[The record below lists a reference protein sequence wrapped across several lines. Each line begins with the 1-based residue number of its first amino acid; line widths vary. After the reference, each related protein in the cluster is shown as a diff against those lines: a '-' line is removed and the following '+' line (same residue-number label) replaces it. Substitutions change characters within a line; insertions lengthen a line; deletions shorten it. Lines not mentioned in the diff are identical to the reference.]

1 MGHHETGLCR
11 DGGSQVDRR
20 FVLGLDLGGGGARAA
35 LLDLEARQ
43 VVVAARPFSCVPD
56 PGAPTG
62 QRLDPRAAWLSLC
75 EAAAEARTR
84 AGAAPDAIGAVAATS
99 MRHGSVLLD
108 AAGQVL
114 LATPNRDVRGVAAAA
129 AWAAAHGEE
138 LQRRTG
144 RWPHPILPAC
154 RLRGIAAQAPA
165 LWSRIATHLALSD
178 WLAFELCGE
187 RATDPTQAGETLLF
201 ELATRRFAD
210 DLAERLELPRAW
222 FARVHEP
229 GTALGRVR
237 AAAAQDLGIASHAQV
252 CVGGADTQCA
262 LLGAGALAAG
272 SWCAVL
278 GSTAPLCVSLEEP
291 RLDPRLWTGH
301 SLAPRRFVL
310 ESNAGSVGAA
320 LEWLAGA
327 LHADVPHPLLHLLAD
342 AATCRPGAGGV
353 LSSAAGQVMDARA
366 LELPVGALTWTPLA
380 GADAT
385 GRRALLA
392 RAALEGAAF
401 ALRANARQLVE
412 ASGASPE
419 RLIATGGL
427 SRSAFFTQLLCDVLG
442 CAVDVPAEPHAS
454 ALGAALCA
462 AVGGGAYASLEQAAR
477 EQVRM
482 ARQHV
487 PDPEARAVHD
497 ATFAAWQTLQRSE
510 ATARAAVTGH
520 ALRHLAAPSGAAAA
534 PEALRP
540 RVLVA
545 SDMDE
550 ASLAA
555 LRRQAEVEYASF
567 RHKSRLLRGDALVAA
582 LEGVQVFVTEIDV
595 AEAAALVRCRELRV
609 IAVCR
614 GDAVNVDV
622 AACTALGIPVVHT
635 PGRNADAVA
644 DLTLAF
650 LLMLARRLPEA
661 TAYLREPGGKAGDL
675 GRMGRAFATLQ
686 GRELWRRPV
695 GLVGFGA
702 VGRKVLERLHG
713 FGAQVLVHD
722 PVLPDDAVRLAGA
735 EPVSLPELLA
745 RCDFVS
751 LHAAVTDRSRGL
763 IGAEQLAAMR
773 PGACLVNTARAALVD
788 EAALLEAL
796 RAGHLGGAALDV
808 FAVEPPASE
817 HPLLALP
824 NVIATPHVG
833 GNTRDVAA
841 HQGSIV
847 VEELSRLLAGT
858 PPRHCLNPETLA
870 DFSWT
875 ATRREPPADWLAR
888 LAAGPAPAV
897 SDLLRNAAPREQKG

>member
-1 MGHHETGLCR
+1 M
-11 DGGSQVDRR
+11 
-20 FVLGLDLGGGGARAA
+20 LGLDLGGGGARAA
-35 LLDLEARQ
+35 LLDLKARR
-43 VVVAARPFSCVPD
+43 VVVAARPFASAPD
-56 PGAPTG
+56 PAAPAG
-62 QRLDPRAAWLSLC
+62 QRFDPRAAWLCLC
-75 EAAAEARTR
+75 EAAAAARAR
-84 AGAAPDAIGAVAATS
+84 AGAAADEIGAVAATS

-108 AAGQVL
+108 AAGRVL
-114 LATPNRDVRGVAAAA
+114 LATPNRDARGFVAAAG
-129 AWAAAHGEE
+129 WAAAQGEE

-144 RWPHPILPAC
+144 RWPHPILPAS
-154 RLRGIAAQAPA
+154 RLRAIATQAPDLLA
-165 LWSRIATHLALSD
+165 RIATHLAISD
-178 WLAFELCGE
+178 GLAFELCGE

-201 ELATRRFAD
+201 DLGSRRFAD
-210 DLAERLELPRAW
+210 DLALRLELSRGW
-222 FARVHEP
+222 FPPVLEP

-237 AAAAQDLGIASHAQV
+237 GAAAHELGISADAQV
-252 CVGGADTQCA
+252 CVGAADTQCA

-278 GSTAPLCVSLEEP
+278 GSTAPLLTVLAEP

-301 SLAPRRFVL
+301 APSARRFVL
-310 ESNAGSVGAA
+310 ESNAGGLGEA

-327 LHADVPHPLLHLLAD
+327 LHADAPHPLLHLFAD

-353 LSSAAGQVMDARA
+353 LSSVAGQVMDARA
-366 LELPVGALTWTPLA
+366 LELPIGALTWTPLA
-380 GADAT
+380 AADAS
-385 GRRALLA
+385 GRRGLLA

-401 ALRANARQLVE
+401 ALRANAQQLAE
-412 ASGASPE
+412 ASGAEPE
-419 RLIATGGL
+419 RLLATGGL
-427 SRSAFFTQLLCDVLG
+427 SRSAFFTQLLSDVSG

-462 AVGGGAYASLEQAAR
+462 AVGSGVYAGFEEAAR
-477 EQVRM
+477 EQVRV
-482 ARQHV
+482 ARQHT
-487 PDPEARAVHD
+487 PDPQARAVHD
-497 ATFAAWQTLQRSE
+497 ASFQAWQTLRRSDP
-510 ATARAAVTGH
+510 TARAAATGH
-520 ALRHLAAPSGAAAA
+520 ALRNLAAPAGSAAA

-545 SDMDE
+545 SDMDD

-555 LRRQAEVEYASF
+555 LRRCAEVEYASF
-567 RHKSRLLRGDALVAA
+567 RQASRLLRGDALVAA

-595 AEAAALVRCRELRV
+595 VEASALLRCRDLRV

-644 DLTLAF
+644 DLTVAF
-650 LLMLARRLPEA
+650 VLLLARRLPEA

-702 VGRKVLERLHG
+702 VGRKVQERLRG
-713 FGAQVLVHD
+713 FGSQVLVHD

-788 EAALLEAL
+788 ENALLEAL
-796 RAGHLGGAALDV
+796 RSGHLGGAALDV
-808 FAVEPPASE
+808 FAVEPPGSD

-847 VEELSRLLAGT
+847 VDELSRLLAGT
-858 PPRHCLNPETLA
+858 PPRHCLNPRTLA
-870 DFSWT
+870 EFSWT
-875 ATRREPPADWLAR
+875 APRREPPADLLAR
-888 LAAGPAPAV
+888 LGSGPGPSV
-897 SDLLRNAAPREQKG
+897 SDLIRDAAPREQKG